1 VADTDELI
9 VQVLPVVDS
18 DTEELADLAGRLLAE
33 LLGVGEAPLIA
44 KAAPEGAK
52 GLGDLAG
59 RLLVR
64 FGTPD
69 GLRAVMAAVRGW
81 TSRTGRTVEVSIGG
95 DVLKVTG
102 VTSQQQREIIDAWLA
117 HHAER
122 IPDADVRVAERIP
135 DADVRVAE
143 AAGAA
148 AAGAGVAGAG
158 VAGAGVAEAGRSKR
172 SRWPRWRRPRSRR
185 PRSRPGDVLGGDSA
199 GARGD
204 GHGGGRGG
212 DDGWVPP
219 ARPHYLVGQCPE
231 SVTVGMPFNLLAS
244 INVAA
249 GPTSAE
255 LEHFDVPSEGQ
266 DVVLVIYAP
275 GLRVLSDHQ
284 QTVHVPADADSR
296 PVRFRL
302 RADTPGPAKVSIT
315 AWIGGTHLGEL
326 RVEITAERVVA
337 PQGPDREVH
346 AEITIQPTAGP

>member
-1 VADTDELI
+1 MILRVFGPTLRVVLGDTMSGSGYRRGWVVADTDELI

-59 RLLVR
+59 WLLVQ
-64 FGTPD
+64 FGTLD
-69 GLRAVMAAVRGW
+69 GLRAVVAAVRGW

-117 HHAER
+117 HH
-122 IPDADVRVAERIP
+122 AERIP

-219 ARPHYLVGQCPE
+219 SE
-231 SVTVGMPFNLLAS
+231 AS
-244 INVAA
+244 
-249 GPTSAE
+249 
-255 LEHFDVPSEGQ
+255 
-266 DVVLVIYAP
+266 
-275 GLRVLSDHQ
+275 LSG
-284 QTVHVPADADSR
+284 R
-296 PVRFRL
+296 PVPR
-302 RADTPGPAKVSIT
+302 
-315 AWIGGTHLGEL
+315 
-326 RVEITAERVVA
+326 ERYS
-337 PQGPDREVH
+337 RH
-346 AEITIQPTAGP
+346 AIQPACQH